1 LRYDGDEAI
10 EAEIMRNR
18 GSLVLGVIM
27 LLAVATVSRADL
39 AGYPD
44 FALGIGYAHIEVGGS
59 SSQLHS
65 MDALRFD
72 PDLSF
77 SPFDRL
83 PELRVG
89 AAFGVS
95 MVLDNSS
102 RTIISNGGTLIITGS
117 SDVPFLLLEPEA
129 RLSWRQVFPDGFYI
143 EPGVGVGGAFGQ
155 LKLSSD
161 TESIDKWQS
170 TFDARVFLNVGIAV
184 PGGIAG
190 LQASYMHGGTMDFGQ
205 NARGDL
211 NQFYIGIYGA
221 IQF

>member
-1 LRYDGDEAI
+1 VGRRKNVKSAC
-10 EAEIMRNR
+10 
-18 GSLVLGVIM
+18 LVLLGLWA
-27 LLAVATVSRADL
+27 LLAASPQLSADTP
-39 AGYPD
+39 GFPE

-77 SPFDRL
+77 SPFERL
-83 PELRVG
+83 PELRLG

-95 MVLDNSS
+95 LVLDNSS

-129 RLSWRQVFPDGFYI
+129 RLSWRQSFGNSFFV

-161 TESIDKWQS
+161 TQSIDKWAS
-170 TFDARVFLNVGIAV
+170 AFDARVFVNLGLAV
-184 PGGIAG
+184 TGGEAG
-190 LQASYMHGGTMDFGQ
+190 LQLSYMHGGTMDFGQ

-211 NQFYIGIYGA
+211 NQFYIGVYGA
-221 IQF
+221 IWF